1 MKKFKDTKVGQLL
14 SKVAP
19 SVLNVAGDLLPDAG
33 VLGVVKNLIDKDDSI
48 PPQDKEMLHNQLK
61 ELYELEVKD
70 RDSARKRQV
79 NFAKT
84 GKIDYMHDFTGIIGL
99 GAFCFMIYAIVYL
112 EIPSSNKEVWINLI
126 GIVQGIVLSIFGFYY
141 GSAVKKNK
149 DQAVIRDTTRN
160 CNTFLLFKY
169 VTRNYNTYI
178 SEVSVF
184 FCKLQYAKK
193 NIS

>member
-1 MKKFKDTKVGQLL
+1 MSKKKFKDTKIGGIL
-14 SKVAP
+14 SKLAP
-19 SVLNVAGDLLPDAG
+19 GVLDVAGDLL
-33 VLGVVKNLIDKDDSI
+33 LVKNLIDKDESI

-61 ELYELEVKD
+61 ELYKLEVED
-70 RDSARKRQV
+70 RDSARKREV
-79 NFAKT
+79 EIAKT

-149 DQAVIRDTTRN
+149 D
-160 CNTFLLFKY
+160 
-169 VTRNYNTYI
+169 
-178 SEVSVF
+178 
-184 FCKLQYAKK
+184 
-193 NIS
+193 